1 MAKECWLTTK
11 DNPYDPFEE
20 PEQWRRYDSVDNDYC
35 TGSYI
40 ARIALLSDS
49 MTEAEEA
56 VEIERAVNEIPVV
69 KRIVG
74 IYSITYST
82 VHILTARRSCSISI
96 AQ

>member
-56 VEIERAVNEIPVV
+56 VEIERAVNEIIKYDFLDIYRKVV
-69 KRIVG
+69 KG
-74 IYSITYST
+74 TP
-82 VHILTARRSCSISI
+82 TAV
-96 AQ
+96 